1 MGGFELQNPRGL
13 ILLAGAVP
21 IVLFYILKI
30 QRRRQRVPSTLLW
43 SAAQRDLLAKQPFRR
58 LVAELPL
65 ILQLLALAVLALALA
80 RPATRGSGI
89 TGDHIAIV
97 IDTSASMGARSR
109 GMRGSPAP
117 GTRMAEAR
125 AAALDVIAGLAP
137 GADAIVIEAARDPRV
152 VSPLERDARHLR
164 AAVGSLAV
172 RDVEGDLAPA
182 VALAAD
188 RIRALSGKRRVVVI
202 TDGAPARDAPLVA
215 SGLDTQVVM
224 VGDAEENAA
233 IVRVDVR
240 AGVDP
245 ATRRDQVQAFVM
257 LRNYADKPRD
267 AFVTLTVEGSAEPTA
282 SRRVLLAAGEK
293 MPVVLT
299 FEPSAV
305 EQGNGLV
312 VQLAPGD
319 ALAIDDVAFGR
330 VPAGRRMP
338 VTLASGA
345 TYSWVARALEADA
358 ELDLQRVTV
367 AELGTVNVDPD
378 ALVIVEGACPRSPPG
393 HDVLIVAPPTGAC
406 MGVDVGAPIEQPQLT
421 SWETGDPRFRFLTL
435 DGVHV
440 ARSARLASDGI
451 AAGLVRAGD
460 TTLIADASVPGRTV
474 TILGFDPG
482 ESDWPLKASFVLFV
496 RNVLEIARLHRDQG
510 AVAPVRTGEPLRVVV
525 PGFVR
530 TIRVDGPGMPE
541 HDVTAKA
548 GFAIVPAV
556 ERAGFYHVRWTE
568 PHVGGALVAANL
580 ASERESDIRPRP
592 VIIDS
597 GAGLATSTTGGRV
610 ADAHNEYNSW
620 LALVAALIIAFDAW
634 WLTRGPRP
642 RTNLAGGRS

>member
-1 MGGFELQNPRGL
+1 
-13 ILLAGAVP
+13 
-21 IVLFYILKI
+21 
-30 QRRRQRVPSTLLW
+30 
-43 SAAQRDLLAKQPFRR
+43 
-58 LVAELPL
+58 
-65 ILQLLALAVLALALA
+65 
-80 RPATRGSGI
+80 
-89 TGDHIAIV
+89 
-97 IDTSASMGARSR
+97 
-109 GMRGSPAP
+109 
-117 GTRMAEAR
+117 
-125 AAALDVIAGLAP
+125 
-137 GADAIVIEAARDPRV
+137 
-152 VSPLERDARHLR
+152 
-164 AAVGSLAV
+164 
-172 RDVEGDLAPA
+172 
-182 VALAAD
+182 
-188 RIRALSGKRRVVVI
+188 
-202 TDGAPARDAPLVA
+202 
-215 SGLDTQVVM
+215 
-224 VGDAEENAA
+224 
-233 IVRVDVR
+233 
-240 AGVDP
+240 
-245 ATRRDQVQAFVM
+245 
-257 LRNYADKPRD
+257 
-267 AFVTLTVEGSAEPTA
+267 
-282 SRRVLLAAGEK
+282 
-293 MPVVLT
+293 
-299 FEPSAV
+299 
-305 EQGNGLV
+305 
-312 VQLAPGD
+312 
-319 ALAIDDVAFGR
+319 
-330 VPAGRRMP
+330 
-338 VTLASGA
+338 
-345 TYSWVARALEADA
+345 
-358 ELDLQRVTV
+358 
-367 AELGTVNVDPD
+367 
-378 ALVIVEGACPRSPPG
+378 
-393 HDVLIVAPPTGAC
+393 